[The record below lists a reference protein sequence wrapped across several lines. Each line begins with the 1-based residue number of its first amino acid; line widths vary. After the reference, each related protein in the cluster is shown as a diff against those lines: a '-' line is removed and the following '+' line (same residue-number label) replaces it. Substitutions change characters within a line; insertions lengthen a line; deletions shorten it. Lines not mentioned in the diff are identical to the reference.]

1 MFFRCL
7 LITLI
12 ASAATQATA
21 SCLPDSHGLLEKL
34 YLKAGLLL
42 KDEELKEV
50 NLYKLELGAKHSAWC
65 LGEHW
70 EASAIGTVYYSQRE
84 VRLESAEAKSQTMG
98 LGLARI
104 SYDNWSHNKGFTP
117 YAILNLEK
125 TNSRSKDDDG
135 ITERDHSSVFVWGF
149 GVEQT
154 FGPYDGIT
162 LDLSRRFKFDK
173 IASDRLSDDL
183 SLSLK
188 FNFLKLFKDAD

>member
-1 MFFRCL
+1 MFSRYF

-12 ASAATQATA
+12 CCSASLANAACQE
-21 SCLPDSHGLLEKL
+21 DSRGLLEKL
-34 YLKAGLLL
+34 YLNAGVLL

-50 NLYKLELGAKHSAWC
+50 NLYRLELGAKHSAWC
-65 LGEHW
+65 LSDTW
-70 EASAIGTVYYSQRE
+70 EASAIGKIYYSQRE

-98 LGLARI
+98 LGLARL
-104 SYDNWSHNKGFTP
+104 SYDSWSQNEGFTP

-154 FGPYDGIT
+154 FGPHDSIT

-173 IASDRLSDDL
+173 IVSDRLSDDL

-188 FNFLKLFKDAD
+188 FNFLKLFQGAY